1 MKKIYLMG
9 LTSFFA
15 LAATAQTTLKVNKPL
30 QIGQN
35 AVISE
40 LNGVKKGATAKTG
53 GPNTP
58 MAILGN
64 MAVSTSYTAGTAQN
78 INMVL
83 TLTNTDLEF
92 GDKLDITFPAGITV
106 NSTTNTPTLGPDDG
120 GASSDGP
127 EAFVGIVGQTITW
140 GNDDNYYGGI
150 CPTNAAGGPLAAGY
164 PIQINITVPPGT
176 TGNIV
181 CTYSVSGD
189 GFGASP
195 ADFTGSFNILDATAP
210 AINITTNAIGVL
222 TGATTLAAEQ
232 NCSLGTHTI
241 VSQIKNLGNT
251 TESNIPVNYSVNGVA
266 STLGAF
272 PGPLAPGDSALVL
285 FPVTYNFSAQNVYMI
300 KTWCAAVSDNNLTN
314 DTAAAMVVNSIPVA
328 LTSTTYTNGIQT
340 SYDFNSITP
349 SWAGLG
355 LGFSV
360 TNTMA
365 HSGGLSLLYNINNT
379 TMGAPNGTYETMN
392 ILPCMDITTGDT
404 YKISFW
410 KKSSTAAGL
419 AVNGQT
425 GVFSGLVNDIAS
437 MTDVLKPYSALVPT
451 ALPATAGWLKDSVN
465 YVATATETRYFAIGG
480 KGSLTSASQQINV
493 RLDDIKI
500 EKVTSGVGIKSI
512 SANNSIS
519 IFPNPTTGLLN
530 INAVEVNSSVD
541 VYNVIGDKV
550 YSNTLVKGNNVVDLS
565 GLANGAYF
573 VKLNSNNQI
582 TTKKVVL
589 TK

>member
-15 LAATAQTTLKVNKPL
+15 LAATAQTTLKVTKPL

-40 LNGVKKGATAKTG
+40 LNGVKKGAAAKTG

-58 MAILGN
+58 MAIAAN
-64 MAVSTSYTAGTAQN
+64 MTVSTSYTAGATQN
-78 INMVL
+78 INL
-83 TLTNTDLEF
+83 ILGLSNADSEF
-92 GDKLDITFPAGITV
+92 GDQLDITFPAGIV
-106 NSTTNTPTLGPDDG
+106 INSTANMPNLGPDDG
-120 GASSDGP
+120 NAASDGP
-127 EAFVGIVGQTITW
+127 EAFNGITGQTISW

-150 CPTNAAGGPLAAGY
+150 VPAGFVGAPAGGY
-164 PIQINITVPPGT
+164 TIQINITVPPGT
-176 TGNIV
+176 TGNIA

-189 GFGASP
+189 GYGASP
-195 ADFTGSFNILDATAP
+195 ADFTGSFNILDASAP
-210 AINITTNAIGVL
+210 AVNITTNAIGVL

-232 NCSLGTHTI
+232 NCSLGTHTV

-272 PGPLAPGDSALVL
+272 PGPLAPGDSALVM
-285 FPVTYNFSAQNVYMI
+285 FPVTYNFSAQDVYMI
-300 KTWCAAVSDNNLTN
+300 KTWCAAASDNNLTN
-314 DTAAAMVVNSIPVA
+314 DTASAMVVNSIPVA

-340 SYDFNSITP
+340 SYDFNSITQ

-355 LGFSV
+355 LPFSNQ
-360 TNTMA
+360 TTHA
-365 HSGGLSLLYNINNT
+365 HSGGVAMFYTLNNT

-392 ILPCMDITTGDT
+392 ILPCMDVTTGDT

-410 KKSSTAAGL
+410 KKSATATGL

-425 GVFSGLVNDIAS
+425 GVFSGLANDIAS
-437 MTDVLKPYSALVPT
+437 MTDVLLPYSALVPT
-451 ALPATAGWLKDSVN
+451 ALPVTAGWLKDSVN

-480 KGSLTSASQQINV
+480 KGVLAAASEQINI

-512 SANNSIS
+512 AANNSIS

-530 INAVEVNSSVD
+530 INAVEVNSSIE

-550 YSNTLVKGNNVVDLS
+550 YTNSLVKGNNVVDLS

>member
-1 MKKIYLMG
+1 MG

-30 QIGQN
+30 QIGKN

-58 MAILGN
+58 MAIAAN
-64 MAVSTSYTAGTAQN
+64 MSVTTSYTAGSTQN

-106 NSTTNTPTLGPDDG
+106 NSTTNTPNLGPDDG
-120 GASSDGP
+120 VSSSGGP
-127 EAFVGIVGQTITW
+127 EAFNGIVGQTISW
-140 GNDDNYYGGI
+140 GDDDDTYGGI
-150 CPTNAAGGPLAAGY
+150 CSSNAAGGPGNY

-189 GFGASP
+189 GYGPTP
-195 ADFTGSFNILDATAP
+195 ADFTGTFNILDASLPVVNMYTKFLAVV
-210 AINITTNAIGVL
+210 TNTVTFAQA
-222 TGATTLAAEQ
+222 GAQ
-232 NCSLGTHTI
+232 NCSMGMGFI
-241 VSQIKNLGNT
+241 ASQIHNLGNVPQ
-251 TESNIPVNYSVNGVA
+251 SNIPANYSINGVA
-266 STLGAF
+266 STATTYTGSIL
-272 PGPLAPGDSALVL
+272 PGDSAIVI
-285 FPVTYNFSAQNVYMI
+285 FPLPYNFAPQNVYNI
-300 KTWCAAVSDNNLTN
+300 KAWTAMAGDIALAN
-314 DTAAAMVVNSIPVA
+314 DTTVELVTNSIPVA
-328 LTSTTYTNGIQT
+328 LTSTTYTNGIEN
-340 SYDFNSITP
+340 SYGYNSMTQ
-349 SWAGLG
+349 SWAIGALG
-355 LGFSV
+355 LGFSNLTSNV
-360 TNTMA
+360 
-365 HSGGLSLLYNINNT
+365 HSGTGAVFYTLNNT
-379 TMGAPNGTYETMN
+379 TFGPVPNGTYETMN

-410 KKSSTAAGL
+410 KKSSTATGL

-425 GVFSGLVNDIAS
+425 GVFSGLVNDFAS
-437 MTDVLKPYSALVPT
+437 MTDVLLPYSALVPT

-480 KGSLTSASQQINV
+480 KGTLSAPSQQINI

-512 SANNSIS
+512 AANNSIS

-530 INAVEVNSSVD
+530 INAIEVNSSIE

-550 YSNTLVKGNNVVDLS
+550 YTNSLVKGNNVVDLS

>member
-1 MKKIYLMG
+1 MG
-9 LTSFFA
+9 LTSIFA

-35 AVISE
+35 ANVSE
-40 LNGVKKGATAKTG
+40 LNLPKKAATAKTG

-58 MAILGN
+58 MAIVAT

-78 INMVL
+78 INMTL
-83 TLTNTDLEF
+83 NLTNADTEF
-92 GDKLDITFPAGITV
+92 GDKLEITFPAGITI
-106 NSTTNTPTLGPDDG
+106 NGTANTPDLGPDDG
-120 GASSDGP
+120 VSSSDGP
-127 EAFVGIVGQTITW
+127 EAYNGITGQTISW
-140 GNDDNYYGGI
+140 GNDDNTYGGI
-150 CPTNAAGGPLAAGY
+150 VPAGYVGAPAGGY
-164 PIQINITVPPGT
+164 TIQINITVPPGT

-189 GFGASP
+189 QFGP
-195 ADFTGSFNILDATAP
+195 TPGNFTGTFNILDATAP
-210 AINITTNAIGVL
+210 AVNITTNAIGVL

-232 NCSLGTHTI
+232 NCSLGTHTV

-300 KTWCAAVSDNNLTN
+300 KTWCAAASDNNLTN

-328 LTSTTYTNGIQT
+328 LTSTTYTNGIEN
-340 SYDFNSITP
+340 SYSFNSITQ
-349 SWAGLG
+349 SWTGLG
-355 LGFSV
+355 LGFSNLTGNV
-360 TNTMA
+360 
-365 HSGGLSLLYNINNT
+365 HSGTGAVFYTLNNT

-392 ILPCMDITTGDT
+392 ILPCMDVTTGDT

-480 KGSLTSASQQINV
+480 KGSLTAASQQINV

-541 VYNVIGDKV
+541 VYNVIGEKV

>member
-15 LAATAQTTLKVNKPL
+15 LAAAAQTTLKVNKPL

-40 LNGVKKGATAKTG
+40 LNGVKKGVHAKTG

-58 MAILGN
+58 MTISASI
-64 MAVSTSYTAGTAQN
+64 VSNTSYTAGATQD
-78 INMVL
+78 IDLVL
-83 TLTNTDLEF
+83 ALANVDAEF
-92 GDKLDITFPAGITV
+92 GDGLTITFPAGITV

-120 GASSDGP
+120 NAASDGP
-127 EAFVGIVGQTITW
+127 EVYNGITGQTISW

-150 CPTNAAGGPLAAGY
+150 VPQGYVGAPVGDY
-164 PIQINITVPPGT
+164 PIRINITVPMGT

-181 CTYSVSGD
+181 CSFHVDGD
-189 GFGASP
+189 QYINP
-195 ADFTGSFNILDATAP
+195 LDFDGTFNILDATAP

-232 NCSLGTHTI
+232 NCSLGTHTV

-266 STLGAF
+266 STLGTF

-410 KKSSTAAGL
+410 KKSSTATGL

-480 KGSLTSASQQINV
+480 KGSLTAASQQINV

-530 INAVEVNSSVD
+530 INAVELNSSVD

-550 YSNTLVKGNNVVDLS
+550 YSNPLVKGNNVVDLS

>member
-35 AVISE
+35 ANVSE
-40 LNGVKKGATAKTG
+40 LNLPKKAATAKTG

-58 MAILGN
+58 MAIVAT
-64 MAVSTSYTAGTAQN
+64 MAVSTSYTAGTTQN
-78 INMVL
+78 INMTL
-83 TLTNTDLEF
+83 NLTNADTEF
-92 GDKLDITFPAGITV
+92 GDKLEITFPAGITI
-106 NSTTNTPTLGPDDG
+106 NGTANTPDLGPDDG
-120 GASSDGP
+120 VSSSDGP
-127 EAFVGIVGQTITW
+127 EAYNGITGQTISW
-140 GNDDNYYGGI
+140 GNDDNSYGGI
-150 CPTNAAGGPLAAGY
+150 VPAGYVGAPAGGY
-164 PIQINITVPPGT
+164 TIQINITVPPGT

-189 GFGASP
+189 QFGP
-195 ADFTGSFNILDATAP
+195 TPGNFTGTFNILDASAP
-210 AINITTNAIGVL
+210 AVNITTNAIGVL

-232 NCSLGTHTI
+232 NCSLGTHTV

-285 FPVTYNFSAQNVYMI
+285 FPVTYNFSAQDVYMI
-300 KTWCAAVSDNNLTN
+300 KTWCAAASDNNLTN
-314 DTAAAMVVNSIPVA
+314 DTASAMVVNSIPVA
-328 LTSTTYTNGIQT
+328 LTSTTYTNGIEN
-340 SYDFNSITP
+340 SYSFNSITQ

-355 LGFSV
+355 LGFSNLT
-360 TNTMA
+360 TNA
-365 HSGGLSLLYNINNT
+365 HSGTVGLFYTLNNT

-410 KKSSTAAGL
+410 KKSSTATGL

-425 GVFSGLVNDIAS
+425 GVFSGLANDIAS
-437 MTDVLKPYSALVPT
+437 MTDVLLPYSALVPT
-451 ALPATAGWLKDSVN
+451 TLPATAGWLKDSVN

-480 KGSLTSASQQINV
+480 KGTLSAASQQINV

-530 INAVEVNSSVD
+530 INAVEVNSSIE

-550 YSNTLVKGNNVVDLS
+550 YANTLVKGNNVVDLS

>member
-9 LTSFFA
+9 LTSIFA

-35 AVISE
+35 ANVSE
-40 LNGVKKGATAKTG
+40 LNLPKKAATAKTG

-58 MAILGN
+58 MAIVAT

-78 INMVL
+78 INMTL
-83 TLTNTDLEF
+83 NLTNADTEF
-92 GDKLDITFPAGITV
+92 GDKLEITFPAGITI
-106 NSTTNTPTLGPDDG
+106 NGTANTPDLGPDDG
-120 GASSDGP
+120 VSSSDGP
-127 EAFVGIVGQTITW
+127 EAYNGITGQTISW
-140 GNDDNYYGGI
+140 GNDDNTYGGI
-150 CPTNAAGGPLAAGY
+150 VPAGYVGAPAGGY
-164 PIQINITVPPGT
+164 TIQINITVPPGT

-189 GFGASP
+189 QFGP
-195 ADFTGSFNILDATAP
+195 TPGNFTGTFNILDATAP
-210 AINITTNAIGVL
+210 AVNITTNAIGVL

-232 NCSLGTHTI
+232 NCSLGTHTV

-300 KTWCAAVSDNNLTN
+300 KTWCAAASDNNLTN

-328 LTSTTYTNGIQT
+328 LTSTTYTNGIEN
-340 SYDFNSITP
+340 SYSFNSITQ
-349 SWAGLG
+349 SWTGLG
-355 LGFSV
+355 LGFSNLTGNV
-360 TNTMA
+360 
-365 HSGGLSLLYNINNT
+365 HSGTGAVFYTLNNT

-392 ILPCMDITTGDT
+392 ILPCMDVTTGDT

-480 KGSLTSASQQINV
+480 KGSLTAASQQINV

-541 VYNVIGDKV
+541 VYNVIGEKV

>member
-15 LAATAQTTLKVNKPL
+15 LAAAAQTTLKVNKPL

-58 MAILGN
+58 MAIAAN
-64 MAVSTSYTAGTAQN
+64 MAVSTSYTAGITQN
-78 INMVL
+78 INMAL
-83 TLTNTDLEF
+83 TLSNSDAEF
-92 GDKLDITFPAGITV
+92 GDKLEITFPAGIIV
-106 NSTTNTPTLGPDDG
+106 NGTANTPDLGPDDG
-120 GASSDGP
+120 VASSDGP
-127 EAFVGIVGQTITW
+127 EAYNGITGQTISW

-150 CPTNAAGGPLAAGY
+150 VPAGYVGAPAGGY
-164 PIQINITVPPGT
+164 TIQINITVPPGT

-189 GFGASP
+189 GFGSTP
-195 ADFTGSFNILDATAP
+195 ADFNTGTFNILDASAP
-210 AINITTNAIGVL
+210 AVNITTNAIGVL

-232 NCSLGTHTI
+232 NCSLGTHTVI
-241 VSQIKNLGNT
+241 SQIKNLGNT

-285 FPVTYNFSAQNVYMI
+285 FPVTYNFSAQDVYMI
-300 KTWCAAVSDNNLTN
+300 KTWCAAASDNNLTN
-314 DTAAAMVVNSIPVA
+314 DTASAMVVNSIPVA
-328 LTSTTYTNGIQT
+328 LTSTTYTNGIEN
-340 SYDFNSITP
+340 SYSFNSITQ

-355 LGFSV
+355 LGFSNLT
-360 TNTMA
+360 TNA
-365 HSGGLSLLYNINNT
+365 HSGTVGLFYTLNNT

-480 KGSLTSASQQINV
+480 KGSLTAASQQINV

>member
-1 MKKIYLMG
+1 MG
-9 LTSFFA
+9 LTSIFA
-15 LAATAQTTLKVNKPL
+15 LAASAQTTLKVNKPL

-35 AVISE
+35 ANVSE
-40 LNGVKKGATAKTG
+40 LNLPKKAATSKTG

-58 MAILGN
+58 MAIVAT

-78 INMVL
+78 INMTL
-83 TLTNTDLEF
+83 NLTNADTEF
-92 GDKLDITFPAGITV
+92 GDKLEITFPAGITI
-106 NSTTNTPTLGPDDG
+106 NGTANTPDLGPDDG
-120 GASSDGP
+120 VSSSDGP
-127 EAFVGIVGQTITW
+127 EAYNGITGQTISW
-140 GNDDNYYGGI
+140 GNDDNTYGGI
-150 CPTNAAGGPLAAGY
+150 VPAGYVGAPAGGY
-164 PIQINITVPPGT
+164 TIQINITVPPGT

-189 GFGASP
+189 QFGP
-195 ADFTGSFNILDATAP
+195 TPGNFTGTFNILDATAP
-210 AINITTNAIGVL
+210 AVNITTNAIGVL

-232 NCSLGTHTI
+232 NCSLGTHTV

-300 KTWCAAVSDNNLTN
+300 KTWCAAASDNNLTN

-328 LTSTTYTNGIQT
+328 LTSTTYTNGIEN
-340 SYDFNSITP
+340 SYSFNSITQ
-349 SWAGLG
+349 SWTGLG
-355 LGFSV
+355 LGFSNLTGNV
-360 TNTMA
+360 
-365 HSGGLSLLYNINNT
+365 HSGTGAVFYTLNNT

-392 ILPCMDITTGDT
+392 ILPCMDVTTGDT

-480 KGSLTSASQQINV
+480 KGSLTAASQQINV

>member
-9 LTSFFA
+9 LTSIFA
-15 LAATAQTTLKVNKPL
+15 LAASAQTTLKVNKPL

-35 AVISE
+35 ANVSE
-40 LNGVKKGATAKTG
+40 LNLPKKAATSKTG

-58 MAILGN
+58 MAIVAT

-78 INMVL
+78 INMTL
-83 TLTNTDLEF
+83 NLTNADTEF
-92 GDKLDITFPAGITV
+92 GDKLEITFPAGITI
-106 NSTTNTPTLGPDDG
+106 NGTANTPDLGPDDG
-120 GASSDGP
+120 VSSSDGP
-127 EAFVGIVGQTITW
+127 EAYNGITGQTISW
-140 GNDDNYYGGI
+140 GNDDNTYGGI
-150 CPTNAAGGPLAAGY
+150 VPAGYVGAPAGGY
-164 PIQINITVPPGT
+164 TIQINITVPPGT

-189 GFGASP
+189 QFGP
-195 ADFTGSFNILDATAP
+195 TPGNFTGTFNILDATAP
-210 AINITTNAIGVL
+210 AVNITTNAIGVL

-232 NCSLGTHTI
+232 NCSLGTHTV

-300 KTWCAAVSDNNLTN
+300 KTWCAAASDNNLTN

-328 LTSTTYTNGIQT
+328 LTSTTYTNGIEN
-340 SYDFNSITP
+340 SYSFNSITQ
-349 SWAGLG
+349 SWTGLG
-355 LGFSV
+355 LGFSNLTGNV
-360 TNTMA
+360 
-365 HSGGLSLLYNINNT
+365 HSGTGAVFYTLNNT

-392 ILPCMDITTGDT
+392 ILPCMDVTTGDT

-480 KGSLTSASQQINV
+480 KGSLTAASQQINV

>member
-30 QIGQN
+30 QTGKN
-35 AVISE
+35 AIANE
-40 LNGVKKGATAKTG
+40 LKSANKGGAAKAG
-53 GPNTP
+53 APNSP
-58 MAILGN
+58 MAIAAN

-78 INMVL
+78 IDMVL

-92 GDKLDITFPAGITV
+92 GDKLEITFPAGITV
-106 NSTTNTPTLGPDDG
+106 NSTTNTPNLGPDDG

-127 EAFVGIVGQTITW
+127 EAFNSITGQTISW

-150 CPTNAAGGPLAAGY
+150 CASNAAGGPGNY

-189 GFGASP
+189 GFGATP
-195 ADFTGSFNILDATAP
+195 ADFTGTFNILNASAP
-210 AINITTNAIGVL
+210 AVNITTNAIGVL
-222 TGATTLAAEQ
+222 TSPTTVAAEQ
-232 NCSLGTHTI
+232 NCALGTHTI
-241 VSQIKNLGNT
+241 AAQIKNLGNT

-266 STLGAF
+266 STLGAY

-285 FPVTYNFSAQNVYMI
+285 FPVTYNFSAQNVYMV

-314 DTAAAMVVNSIPVA
+314 DTASAMVVNSIPVA

-355 LGFSV
+355 LPFSNL
-360 TNTMA
+360 TTHA
-365 HSGGLSLLYNINNT
+365 HTGGVALYYTLNNT

-392 ILPCMDITTGDT
+392 ILPCMDVTTGDT

-410 KKSSTAAGL
+410 KKSATATGL

-425 GVFSGLVNDIAS
+425 GVFSGLANDIAS
-437 MTDVLKPYSALVPT
+437 MTDVLLPYSALVPT
-451 ALPATAGWLKDSVN
+451 ATPAAGGWSKDSVN

-480 KGSLTSASQQINV
+480 KGVLAVASEQINI

-519 IFPNPTTGLLN
+519 IFPNPTSGLLN

-541 VYNVIGDKV
+541 VFNVIGEKV
-550 YSNTLVKGNNVVDLS
+550 YTNSLVKGNNSIDLS
-565 GLANGAYF
+565 GLSNGAYF
-573 VKLNSNNQI
+573 VKLNSNGTI

-589 TK
+589 SK

>member
-1 MKKIYLMG
+1 
-9 LTSFFA
+9 
-15 LAATAQTTLKVNKPL
+15 
-30 QIGQN
+30 
-35 AVISE
+35 
-40 LNGVKKGATAKTG
+40 
-53 GPNTP
+53 
-58 MAILGN
+58 
-64 MAVSTSYTAGTAQN
+64 
-78 INMVL
+78 
-83 TLTNTDLEF
+83 
-92 GDKLDITFPAGITV
+92 
-106 NSTTNTPTLGPDDG
+106 
-120 GASSDGP
+120 
-127 EAFVGIVGQTITW
+127 
-140 GNDDNYYGGI
+140 
-150 CPTNAAGGPLAAGY
+150 
-164 PIQINITVPPGT
+164 
-176 TGNIV
+176 
-181 CTYSVSGD
+181 
-189 GFGASP
+189 
-195 ADFTGSFNILDATAP
+195 
-210 AINITTNAIGVL
+210 
-222 TGATTLAAEQ
+222 
-232 NCSLGTHTI
+232 
-241 VSQIKNLGNT
+241 
-251 TESNIPVNYSVNGVA
+251 
-266 STLGAF
+266 
-272 PGPLAPGDSALVL
+272 
-285 FPVTYNFSAQNVYMI
+285 
-300 KTWCAAVSDNNLTN
+300 
-314 DTAAAMVVNSIPVA
+314 
-328 LTSTTYTNGIQT
+328 
-340 SYDFNSITP
+340 
-349 SWAGLG
+349 
-355 LGFSV
+355 
-360 TNTMA
+360 MA

-480 KGSLTSASQQINV
+480 KGSLTAASQQINV